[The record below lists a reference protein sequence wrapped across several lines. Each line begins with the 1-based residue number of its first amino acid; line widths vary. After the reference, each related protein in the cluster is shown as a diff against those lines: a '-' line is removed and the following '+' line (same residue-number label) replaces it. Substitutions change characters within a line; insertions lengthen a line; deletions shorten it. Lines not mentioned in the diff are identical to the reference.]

1 MRVNHNK
8 LRGDSH
14 IPKRMARHFCALCA
28 ACLLSFGFSAYA
40 ASLGQLQLGSGQGEP
55 LFATL
60 PVATE
65 GDPVDSLSVSVV
77 GREYLAAR
85 GYAVPAFYEQLAFNL
100 RELNGQP
107 VLVITTADAV
117 TEPEFDLLVQVHW
130 PSGSQVRAY
139 RIDFAA
145 VRIGSDDAA
154 TLNGP
159 VVDRTSTPL
168 QTHTIARG
176 DTLNTVA
183 ERMRLA
189 GQTRE
194 QMLLSIFKSN
204 PDAFD
209 DNNMHRLKVGKILRA
224 PDANTVEAVPQPEAI
239 AEIRVQTRDWNAY
252 KARVAAAAKPLPEA
266 AAAPE
271 KEASP
276 QASTGKITVAEPPAA
291 TQGDRVVLSKGA
303 ELQDGQQSLIDKL
316 NAIQETA
323 AARERSI
330 KEANARIAIL
340 EKQIEDL
347 QALFAMKSKLLADLQ
362 VAEQALAKAQ
372 AEADAQREA
381 ESPPAA
387 QAGSQQAASGW
398 FAQQFPM
405 VAGFAREHL
414 SGLCNGMTG
423 LFVGLLLLLLLV
435 VAIVRSSRRA
445 AAIAT
450 PKPEVRMPLRETRHT
465 PRIIDH
471 VILPVS
477 PAQAVPV
484 GAESAADSAAKTDAT
499 PDATPSVPAD
509 TNTAAAGEPAISAE
523 PATNG
528 GSEHSDVTQVD
539 EAAYARDVPPVAAPS
554 EPISSSDAPVEPIV
568 PVGTPAEDVAST
580 KVEPAEPVVAA
591 EVSASMPAS
600 AKSPSAKS
608 SAADGAADLDF
619 SSINLDFE
627 VEGDATPAPAHVE
640 PAAVEVDQPEMD
652 TKIDLATA
660 YIDMEDLPAA
670 RALLNEVV
678 KSGSQRQQARAQALL
693 TRIG

>member
-1 MRVNHNK
+1 MSVMWVNHNK
-8 LRGDSH
+8 LRGDRH
-14 IPKRMARHFCALCA
+14 IPKRMALQFCALCA
-28 ACLLSFGFSAYA
+28 ACLLSFSFSAHA

-100 RELNGQP
+100 RELNGRP

-154 TLNGP
+154 TLDGP
-159 VVDRTSTPL
+159 VIDRTSTPL

-204 PDAFD
+204 PEAFD

-224 PDANTVEAVPQPEAI
+224 PDADTVEAVPQPEAI

-276 QASTGKITVAEPPAA
+276 QARTGKITVAEPPAA

-372 AEADAQREA
+372 AEADTQRDA

-387 QAGSQQAASGW
+387 QDGSQQVASGW

-405 VAGFAREHL
+405 VAGFVREHL
-414 SGLCNGMTG
+414 SGLCNGVTG
-423 LFVGLLLLLLLV
+423 LFIGLLLLLLLV
-435 VAIVRSSRRA
+435 VAIVRSSRRR

-450 PKPEVRMPLRETRHT
+450 PKPEVRMPPKETRHT

-471 VILPVS
+471 VILPVT

-484 GAESAADSAAKTDAT
+484 GADSAAKVDAT
-499 PDATPSVPAD
+499 PDVLAD
-509 TNTAAAGEPAISAE
+509 ANMVAAGEPATSAE

-528 GSEHSDVTQVD
+528 GSEQSASRQLDEVDYATDVS
-539 EAAYARDVPPVAAPS
+539 PVAAPS
-554 EPISSSDAPVEPIV
+554 EPISSSDARVELV
-568 PVGTPAEDVAST
+568 AQAVTPAEGMAST

-591 EVSASMPAS
+591 ESSASRPAS
-600 AKSPSAKS
+600 AKPPSAKS

-627 VEGDATPAPAHVE
+627 VEGDATLAPVEVE
-640 PAAVEVDQPEMD
+640 PAKVELDQPEMD

-670 RALLNEVV
+670 RVLLNEVV